1 MNYKLYENKEELKEQ
16 NPELFELA
24 DNNLEIEKDDM
35 IYIYNSPEDYA
46 KYHIQEGYYAET
58 FVDEDLYDFIDYTK
72 LGNDMIQRMDKEEN
86 YYDKELNIVIST
98 TK

>member
-1 MNYKLYENKEELKEQ
+1 MNYKIYENKEELKKE
-16 NPELFELA
+16 NHNLFEIA
-24 DNNLEIEKDDM
+24 NNNLELDNDDS

-58 FVDEDLYDFIDYTK
+58 FVDEDLYDFIDYTR

>member
-24 DNNLEIEKDDM
+24 DNNLELEKDDM

-58 FVDEDLYDFIDYTK
+58 FVDEDLYDFIDYIN
-72 LGNDMIQRMDKEEN
+72 LGDDMIGRMNKEEN
-86 YYDKELNIVIST
+86 YYDKKLNIVIST